1 MTGFYQHIT
10 NFASGAEAGGSC
22 ICEAPGGELRCPA
35 TDRCA
40 IGGLALKLSTFGL
53 AAGLVCSVIGAA
65 SAADAESYKILRLD
79 GNNVRWQPVAGK
91 APVITYAIATQ
102 SMDFPGARNC
112 QKLTAPDELLAA
124 SALTISTFRDEVA
137 AAFAM
142 WQTVADIHFREAES
156 PAEADIVLGA
166 QVDPTGHA
174 FADVF
179 YDAASRERLKPISKA
194 LVCLNPS
201 KAWKIG
207 FNGDL
212 RTYDIRYTIAHEIGH
227 AIGLDHPNGA
237 GQIMG
242 YRYEERFRQLQP
254 GDVAGALV
262 LYGAAR
268 ADGVEVAAEATDPE
282 QAALARA
289 SAKSSGSRAFPA
301 RPQ

>member
-1 MTGFYQHIT
+1 LSHGPVKT
-10 NFASGAEAGGSC
+10 
-22 ICEAPGGELRCPA
+22 R
-35 TDRCA
+35 
-40 IGGLALKLSTFGL
+40 GGLTLKLSIFGL
-53 AAGLVCSVIGAA
+53 AAGLFLPLV
-65 SAADAESYKILRLD
+65 SAAGAVDAESYKILRLD
-79 GNNVRWQPVAGK
+79 GNNVRWQPVSGK
-91 APVITYAIATQ
+91 APVISYAIATRQ
-102 SMDFPGARNC
+102 MDFPGARNC
-112 QKLTAPDELLAA
+112 QKIAAPDELLAA
-124 SALTISTFRDEVA
+124 SALTIATFREEIA

-142 WQTVADIHFREAES
+142 WQAVADIHFREADS
-156 PAEADIVLGA
+156 LDEADIVLGA
-166 QVDPTGHA
+166 QVEPTGHA

-254 GDVAGALV
+254 GDVAGAVV
-262 LYGAAR
+262 LYGGAR
-268 ADGVEVAAEATDPE
+268 GDGVEVAAEATDPE
-282 QAALARA
+282 QGSVARGLA
-289 SAKSSGSRAFPA
+289 KNSGTRAFPA

>member
-1 MTGFYQHIT
+1 LRIPTIGLATGLLC
-10 NFASGAEAGGSC
+10 S
-22 ICEAPGGELRCPA
+22 L
-35 TDRCA
+35 
-40 IGGLALKLSTFGL
+40 IGG
-53 AAGLVCSVIGAA
+53 AG
-65 SAADAESYKILRLD
+65 AADAESYKILKLD
-79 GNNVRWQPVAGK
+79 GNNVRWQPVGGK
-91 APVITYAIATQ
+91 APVITYAIATEP
-102 SMDFPGARNC
+102 MDFPGARNC
-112 QKLTAPDELLAA
+112 QKITAPDELLAA
-124 SALTISTFRDEVA
+124 SALTVSTFREEVA

-142 WQTVADIHFREAES
+142 WQSVADIRFREVES
-156 PAEADIVLGA
+156 PADANIVLGA

-242 YRYEERFRQLQP
+242 YRYEERFRQLQA
-254 GDVAGALV
+254 GDVAGAV
-262 LYGAAR
+262 ILYGGAR
-268 ADGVEVAAEATDPE
+268 GDGVEVAGEAVDPE
-282 QAALARA
+282 QARA
-289 SAKSSGSRAFPA
+289 APGVGQSSGSRAFPT

>member
-1 MTGFYQHIT
+1 MKI
-10 NFASGAEAGGSC
+10 A
-22 ICEAPGGELRCPA
+22 
-35 TDRCA
+35 
-40 IGGLALKLSTFGL
+40 TFGL
-53 AAGLVCSVIGAA
+53 AAGLLGSVLGFVMSAA
-65 SAADAESYKILRLD
+65 NAADAENYKILRLD
-79 GNNVRWQPVAGK
+79 GNNVRWQPVVGK
-91 APVITYAIATQ
+91 TPVISYAIATRQ
-102 SMDFPGARNC
+102 MDFPGARNC
-112 QKLTAPDELLAA
+112 QKIAAPDELLAA
-124 SALTISTFRDEVA
+124 SALTISTFRAEVA

-142 WQTVADIHFREAES
+142 WQAVADIHFREAES
-156 PAEADIVLGA
+156 AADADIILGA

-254 GDVAGALV
+254 GDVAGAV
-262 LYGAAR
+262 ILYGGAR
-268 ADGVEVAAEATDPE
+268 ADGVEVAAELADPE
-282 QAALARA
+282 QASLARGL
-289 SAKSSGSRAFPA
+289 AKSSGSRAFPA

>member
-1 MTGFYQHIT
+1 
-10 NFASGAEAGGSC
+10 
-22 ICEAPGGELRCPA
+22 
-35 TDRCA
+35 
-40 IGGLALKLSTFGL
+40 LKILTFGL
-53 AAGLVCSVIGAA
+53 AAGLLSAVTGTAG
-65 SAADAESYKILRLD
+65 AADAESYKILKLD

-91 APVITYAIATQ
+91 APIISYAIATQ
-102 SMDFPGARNC
+102 PMDFPGARNC
-112 QKLTAPDELLAA
+112 QKVTAPGELLAS
-124 SALTISTFRDEVA
+124 SALTIATFRDEVA

-142 WQTVADIHFREAES
+142 WQSVADIHFREVDS
-156 PAEADIVLGA
+156 PTDADIVLGA
-166 QVDPTGHA
+166 QVEPTGHA

-179 YDAASRERLKPISKA
+179 YDAASRERLKPISKS

-254 GDVAGALV
+254 GDVAGAV
-262 LYGAAR
+262 ALYGSAR
-268 ADGVEVAAEATDPE
+268 ADGVEVAAEAGDPE
-282 QAALARA
+282 QTSPARA
-289 SAKSSGSRAFPA
+289 AVKSSGSRAFPA

>member
-1 MTGFYQHIT
+1 MKI
-10 NFASGAEAGGSC
+10 A
-22 ICEAPGGELRCPA
+22 
-35 TDRCA
+35 
-40 IGGLALKLSTFGL
+40 TFGL
-53 AAGLVCSVIGAA
+53 AAGLLGSVLGLVMSAA
-65 SAADAESYKILRLD
+65 SAADAENYKILRLD
-79 GNNVRWQPVAGK
+79 GNNVRWQPVVGK
-91 APVITYAIATQ
+91 TPVISYAIATRQ
-102 SMDFPGARNC
+102 MDFPGARNC
-112 QKLTAPDELLAA
+112 QKITAPDELLAA
-124 SALTISTFRDEVA
+124 SALTISTFRTEVA

-142 WQTVADIHFREAES
+142 WQEVADIHFREAES
-156 PAEADIVLGA
+156 AADADIILGA

-201 KAWKIG
+201 KPWKIG

-254 GDVAGALV
+254 GDVAGAV
-262 LYGAAR
+262 ILYGGAR
-268 ADGVEVAAEATDPE
+268 ADGVEVAAESADPE
-282 QAALARA
+282 QASSARGL
-289 SAKSSGSRAFPA
+289 AKSSGSRAFPA